1 MFLPPLWA
9 GTCRPLP
16 SSGRCATR
24 VLFAVFLVGAMSG
37 ASTGPILPVINV
49 PVRYEEE
56 RDKIQDFLEHFKAPL
71 DLVPPLSD
79 VGTTQASSMPD
90 ETRAMDIEE
99 DAAPDAMVNK
109 YMIQLQRIANRDQEM
124 IVIELDDVAQFSST
138 SGFVGG
144 ALVASIQA
152 LSLIHI

>member
-1 MFLPPLWA
+1 
-9 GTCRPLP
+9 
-16 SSGRCATR
+16 
-24 VLFAVFLVGAMSG
+24 
-37 ASTGPILPVINV
+37 
-49 PVRYEEE
+49 
-56 RDKIQDFLEHFKAPL
+56 
-71 DLVPPLSD
+71 
-79 VGTTQASSMPD
+79 MPD

-152 LSLIHI
+152 NTKR